1 MSGGVGPRKIALQ
14 SIAAAGCF
22 YFYFYFL
29 FPAGYPAFLNSSALL
44 SGETPPKRE
53 ELPDYSLNFA
63 MLEVVSPPPL

>member
-22 YFYFYFL
+22 YFI